1 MNNYIARILVEH
13 RITPTP
19 TDYASFSE
27 VIILGQYPL
36 PEDMTYSSLLYDER
50 TDIIEDILQD
60 IGVDVNDIYENANQE
75 MVSIIVRD
83 IVKIEET
90 DLQIPPQKRLYE
102 VDERLYTFNRP
113 MSYEAFKQSYLM
125 GMDVE

>member
-50 TDIIEDILQD
+50 TDIIEDILHD
-60 IGVDVNDIYENANQE
+60 ISADVNDIYENANQE
-75 MVSIIVRD
+75 MVSIVVRD